1 MQQLKTFFGGTQTY
15 KSDLWIDY
23 SARALAV
30 STLGFKQTEEGFIY
44 MEDPGP
50 FREVSEGNCAQLQSL
65 GQERWRW
72 QWWWHWWWWYQENP
86 GYLLVSGRKCLGW
99 ASGAQF
105 TDHWSHPDILP
116 WQVRAEEGQ
125 TADAILWSKELAVG
139 MQTSRP
145 SQGWNFQNDLGR
157 KSVGDWSP

>member
-23 SARALAV
+23 SARAPAV

-50 FREVSEGNCAQLQSL
+50 FWEVSEGNCAQLQSL

-72 QWWWHWWWWYQENP
+72 QWWWHW
-86 GYLLVSGRKCLGW
+86 
-99 ASGAQF
+99 
-105 TDHWSHPDILP
+105 
-116 WQVRAEEGQ
+116 
-125 TADAILWSKELAVG
+125 
-139 MQTSRP
+139 
-145 SQGWNFQNDLGR
+145 
-157 KSVGDWSP
+157 